1 MAISTRGVKQT
12 IDPPMPSVVEDE
24 VRKDDEVVEVSGKL
38 VDKAVKEAEIPRK
51 VIPIPIPPPPFPQ
64 RLVKNIE
71 DGKYQRFITM
81 LK

>member
-1 MAISTRGVKQT
+1 
-12 IDPPMPSVVEDE
+12 MPSGVEDE